1 MDTMNLRVPE
11 ISLVILV
18 GVSGSGKSS
27 FARRLFKHTEVV
39 SSDECRA
46 LIADDENNQRVTPD
60 AFEVLNLIVA
70 KRLRY
75 GRLTVVDATNV
86 QPESRMRLLSLAKR
100 YHAPA
105 IAIVLDMPEEL
116 CLARHRQRTDRH
128 FAEQVIQLQHAQ
140 LRDSID
146 RMEKEGFK
154 RVFVL
159 GSEEEVAAVH
169 EIERIPSPHNKKWDK
184 GPFDIIGDIHGCA
197 EELQELLVKLGYTIE
212 AVDDDGSN
220 YGMRVRHPEGRKVV
234 FLGDLV
240 DRGPDAPGVLKLV
253 MSMVAQKT
261 AWCVIGNHDIKLY
274 KKLTGKNVTLT
285 HGLDKTMEQLEQQT
299 PLFINEVRLFIGN
312 LLSHYQLDEGRLV
325 VAHAGIK
332 EEMQGRKDGAV
343 KSFCMF
349 GETTGQSDEYGLP
362 IRYNWAKDYRGEA
375 RVIYGHTPVPE
386 PRWQNRTLNIDT
398 GCVFGGRLT
407 ALRYPE
413 EVLVSVSARQAYA
426 EYARPFFRPQASDL

>member
-1 MDTMNLRVPE
+1 MDQFSLHIPE
-11 ISLVILV
+11 ISLVVLI

-27 FARRLFKHTEVV
+27 FARAHFSRTEIV

-75 GRLTVVDATNV
+75 GKLTVVDATNV
-86 QPESRMRLLSLAKR
+86 QPESRMHLLTLARR

-105 IAIVLDMPEEL
+105 IAIVLDMPEAL
-116 CLARHRQRTDRH
+116 CLARHRKRTDRH

-140 LRDSID
+140 LRDSVD
-146 RMEKEGFK
+146 MLEKEGFK
-154 RVFVL
+154 KVFVL
-159 GSEEEVAAVH
+159 ESEEQVAAVK
-169 EIERIPSPHNKKWDK
+169 EIGRVLSPHNKKWDK

-197 EELQELLVKLGYTIE
+197 AELWELLEKLGYQIQE
-212 AVDDDGSN
+212 VEDDGINQGLDIS
-220 YGMRVRHPEGRKVV
+220 HPAGRKVI

-240 DRGPDAPGVLKLV
+240 DRGPDSPGVIRIA
-253 MSMVAQKT
+253 MSMVAQKK
-261 AWCVIGNHDIKLY
+261 AWCVIGNHDMKLL
-274 KKLTGKNVTLT
+274 KKLMGKNVTLT
-285 HGLDKTMEQLEQQT
+285 HGLEITMEQLELESIT
-299 PLFINEVRLFIGN
+299 FIDGVKSFLGS
-312 LLSHYQLDEGRLV
+312 LMSHYQLDGGRLV
-325 VAHAGIK
+325 IAHAGIK

-349 GETTGQSDEYGLP
+349 GETTGQSDEFGLP

-375 RVIYGHTPVPE
+375 KVIYGHTPVPE
-386 PRWQNRTLNIDT
+386 PRWQNRTINIDT

-413 EVLVSVSARQAYA
+413 EELVSVEARQNYA
-426 EYARPFFRPQASDL
+426 PYAKPMFNTRNPEV